1 MVVAP
6 EALMVAPTEEE
17 HNSQVVPGGKSAL
30 LYGMSLLDEEKG
42 RYLIKSYEV
51 AEFKKK

>member
-1 MVVAP
+1 
-6 EALMVAPTEEE
+6 
-17 HNSQVVPGGKSAL
+17 
-30 LYGMSLLDEEKG
+30 MSLLDEEKG